1 MFVDELVCMLNL
13 RFCLVWP
20 FGVGLGGFGFF
31 ELTNDDSGDCL
42 LVDRVLSGFFFVG
55 WMAVGPRVGGCMV
68 VWFSM
73 ESLILAQDERWRR
86 A

>member
-1 MFVDELVCMLNL
+1 VFVDELVCMLKP
-13 RFCLVWP
+13 LVAVA
-20 FGVGLGGFGFF
+20 FLVVVAGFF

-42 LVDRVLSGFFFVG
+42 LVVVFWLGDSFPFGASCPAFGGWGVL
-55 WMAVGPRVGGCMV
+55 
-68 VWFSM
+68 FSM

>member
-1 MFVDELVCMLNL
+1 MFVDDLVCMLKPPSI
-13 RFCLVWP
+13 LVVPAVWW
-20 FGVGLGGFGFF
+20 VWLGWLGFF

-42 LVDRVLSGFFFVG
+42 LVVLLLG
-55 WMAVGPRVGGCMV
+55 WVK
-68 VWFSM
+68 FSM